1 MRNQTRAKKRE
12 VQKENSLLKEEKDN
26 SHHAEASKRVL
37 KRIKVEEEREE
48 PEEPIPADPN
58 AKIIFSFKKMIQ
70 RLQTSQIPDKA
81 GFRTWEKEQILK
93 FIKSNFTL
101 QPSTSKGADGQST
114 MIVFGQPGLGKT
126 LIITEIINQIAKVG
140 LSYLF
145 GDDPKLKPKGIDLNI
160 PIKSIYFNAMNSAGC
175 PDALKEIIKRIDS
188 RTKFADDE
196 VINSAD
202 YLLQTFK
209 NSLQSK
215 IKESYYIILIDELE
229 TLSENDKK
237 NFNLILELL
246 NINMPRFVK
255 ICVSNTLNLFTNVN
269 GNILH
274 LNFEYLIFK
283 PYPTDSLV
291 GILKSRLAEAL
302 QGHQVTREE
311 VLSDKAIEFIVK
323 KAVNHNS
330 SDVRF
335 ILNVTQEIL
344 AERLALLEERVKESE
359 DLEKDDLRI
368 GLGDISEKMD
378 KKLSN
383 EASDIIAKLSLPVQ
397 VLLYAIYA
405 TISEEHPVCELV
417 S

>member
-1 MRNQTRAKKRE
+1 MPKQSRAKKRE
-12 VQKENSLLKEEKDN
+12 IPKEHSLLKEEKDRGQQVSPN
-26 SHHAEASKRVL
+26 KRLLKRV
-37 KRIKVEEEREE
+37 KVIDERIEPKEEIPIDSNSKV
-48 PEEPIPADPN
+48 
-58 AKIIFSFKKMIQ
+58 IFSFKKMIQ
-70 RLQTSQIPDKA
+70 RLQTSQIPTEA

-101 QPSTSKGADGQST
+101 QSSTSKGSDSQST

-145 GDDPKLKPKGIDLNI
+145 GDDPKSKPKGLDLTI
-160 PIKSIYFNAMNSAGC
+160 PVKSIYFNAMNSAGC

-188 RTKFADDE
+188 RTKIVDDE
-196 VINSAD
+196 VINNAE

-229 TLSENDKK
+229 TLSDNDKK

-269 GNILH
+269 GNILY

-283 PYPTDSLV
+283 PYPTESLV
-291 GILKSRLAEAL
+291 GILKARLAEAL
-302 QGHQVTREE
+302 QDHQVTREE

-344 AERLALLEERVKESE
+344 SERLTILEDNLKDNEV
-359 DLEKDDLRI
+359 LEKEDLRI
-368 GLGDISEKMD
+368 GLGDISENID

-383 EASDIIAKLSLPVQ
+383 EASDIICKLSLPIQ

-417 S
+417 A